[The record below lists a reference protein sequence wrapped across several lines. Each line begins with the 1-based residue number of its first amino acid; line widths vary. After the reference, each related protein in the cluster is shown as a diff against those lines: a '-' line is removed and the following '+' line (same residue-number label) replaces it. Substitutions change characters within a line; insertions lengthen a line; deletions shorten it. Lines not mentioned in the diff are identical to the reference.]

1 MTEEGR
7 VTHSS
12 GRLSRV
18 RIVWLGAG
26 LAAVGVFAWLLAPGR
41 SRSAAATAHAA
52 PAIQVE
58 SAVAKRANV
67 PVYLQGLGTVQAF
80 YTVNVTSQVNGQLQ
94 KVAFE
99 EGEHVKRGQLLA
111 QIDPRPYQAA
121 LDLAVATHAKDL
133 AALAN
138 AELDLKRYEV
148 LAPQM
153 LASKQTL
160 DSQRALVAED
170 KAQVAEDAAN
180 IEAARTELAYTQI
193 RSPINGVT
201 GIRMVDPGNI
211 VLSSSSTGIVV
222 VTQLQPIAVVFTLP
236 ETDLAAVQSAMASGP
251 VTAVAFSQDG
261 KTQLDVGKITVIGN
275 EISTTTGTLSA
286 KAVFPNPR
294 RTLWPGEF
302 VNVRVLAREEHNV
315 VVIPSAAVQV
325 GPDGPFTYLI
335 TAQSTAEPQPV
346 TPGEQSGDL
355 TVIEKGLTAGERVV
369 TSNQFRLFAGARV
382 SVY

>member
-1 MTEEGR
+1 MTEER
-7 VTHSS
+7 SVSS
-12 GRLSRV
+12 KSTWLSRA
-18 RIVWLGAG
+18 RLTWLGAG
-26 LAAVGVFAWLLAPGR
+26 VAAVGLIAWLLAPGR
-41 SRSAAATAHAA
+41 SRSLAATAHAA

-58 SAVAKRANV
+58 SAVAALASV
-67 PVYLQGLGTVQAF
+67 PVYLPGLGTVQAF

-111 QIDPRPYQAA
+111 EIDPRPYQAA

-133 AALAN
+133 ASLAD

-148 LAPQM
+148 LAPQK

-180 IEAARTELAYTQI
+180 IEAARTQLAYTQI
-193 RSPINGVT
+193 RSPIDGVT
-201 GIRMVDPGNI
+201 GIRLVDPGNI
-211 VLSSSSTGIVV
+211 VLSTSTTGIVV

-236 ETDLAAVQSAMASGP
+236 ETDLAAIQSAMSRGP

-275 EISTTTGTLSA
+275 EINTTTGTLSL
-286 KAVFPNPR
+286 KAVFPNPHH
-294 RTLWPGEF
+294 TLWPGEF
-302 VNVRVLAREEHNV
+302 VNVRVLAREEHDV
-315 VVIPSAAVQV
+315 VVIPSAAIQV
-325 GPDGPFTYLI
+325 GPDGPFTYVI

-355 TVIEKGLTAGERVV
+355 TVIEKGLTPGKRVV

-382 SVY
+382 STY

>member
-148 LAPQM
+148 LAPQR

>member
-1 MTEEGR
+1 MTEER
-7 VTHSS
+7 SVTRRSA
-12 GRLSRV
+12 GLSRV
-18 RIVWLGAG
+18 RLVWFGAG
-26 LAAVGVFAWLLAPGR
+26 LAAVAAFAWLLASGR
-41 SRSAAATAHAA
+41 SRSAAATAHAE

-58 SAVAKRANV
+58 SAAAARANV

-133 AALAN
+133 ASLAN

-148 LAPQM
+148 LAPQR

-180 IEAARTELAYTQI
+180 IEAARTQLAYTQI

-201 GIRMVDPGNI
+201 GIRLMDPGNI
-211 VLSSSSTGIVV
+211 VLSTNTNGIVV

-236 ETDLAAVQSAMASGP
+236 ETDLAAIQSAMQRGP

-261 KTQLDVGKITVIGN
+261 KTQLDEGKITVIGN
-275 EISTTTGTLSA
+275 EINTTTGTLSL
-286 KAVFPNPR
+286 KAVFPNPH

-302 VNVRVLAREEHNV
+302 VNVRVLAREERNV
-315 VVIPSAAVQV
+315 VVIPSTAVQV
-325 GPDGPFTYLI
+325 GPNGPFTYVI
-335 TAQSTAEPQPV
+335 TAHSTVEPRPV
-346 TPGEQSGDL
+346 TPGEQSGEL
-355 TVIEKGLTAGERVV
+355 TVIEKGLAPGVRVV